1 MQLGIAA
8 CTLLLSPPCFPQ
20 IIVTVAGNGKTS
32 FSCDEAQ
39 AVNASFSP
47 RGLTMDAAG
56 NLYVSDWTDH
66 ADRICKISPRGIATT
81 FAGNGNEGF
90 SGDGGPATGASL
102 NGPKALAVDAIG
114 NLYIAD
120 VANDRIRKV
129 DLHGIITTVVGNGR
143 QGFSGDG
150 GLATDASLS
159 RPNGVAVDGAG
170 NIYVADTLNHRIRK
184 VNHQGTITTV
194 AGNGVP
200 GFSGDGSRATSAS
213 LNHPDSVVVDAHGN
227 VFIADTRNS
236 AVRKVNSDGNISTI
250 AGNGAPGFSGDG
262 GPATSASLDYPI
274 GLALD
279 ASGNLY
285 IADTGNSRI
294 REIGTNGV
302 ITTVAGNGHAGF
314 AGDGGRAVLASL
326 HNPHGVAVDRLG
338 ALLIADSLNYRIRK
352 TTPPNPTQTR

>member
-1 MQLGIAA
+1 M
-8 CTLLLSPPCFPQ
+8 
-20 IIVTVAGNGKTS
+20 AGSGKTS
-32 FSCDEAQ
+32 FSCDGAQ

-47 RGLTMDAAG
+47 RGLAMDAAG

-66 ADRICKISPRGIATT
+66 ADRICKISPRGMATT

-114 NLYIAD
+114 NLYITD

-129 DLHGIITTVVGNGR
+129 DLHGIITTVVGNGH

-150 GLATDASLS
+150 GPATGASLS

-184 VNHQGTITTV
+184 VNRRGTITTV
-194 AGNGVP
+194 AGNGEP
-200 GFSGDGSRATSAS
+200 GFSGDGSSATNAS
-213 LNHPDSVVVDAHGN
+213 LFHPDSVVVDAHGN
-227 VFIADTRNS
+227 VFIADTNNS

-250 AGNGAPGFSGDG
+250 AGNGTPGFSGDG
-262 GPATSASLDYPI
+262 GPATSSSLNHPV

-279 ASGNLY
+279 GFGNLY
-285 IADTGNSRI
+285 IADTLNCRI
-294 REIGTNGV
+294 RKVDTNGV
-302 ITTVAGNGHAGF
+302 ITTVAGNGYADF
-314 AGDGGRAVLASL
+314 SGDGGPAVLASL
-326 HNPHGVAVDRLG
+326 HNPHGVAIDRRG
-338 ALLIADSLNYRIRK
+338 APLIADSFNYRIRK
-352 TTPPNPTQTR
+352 IIRPNGPQSR